1 MINGLEDTIPELD
14 VQLEEADLRIMPHAL
29 NAAVDRMST
38 IILLSKDTDIL
49 FAMLYYVREI
59 KTHGVQTI
67 WMRAGLGNTTRNITI
82 HTLTTKMWPPLSRP
96 IHAIHALTGTDATSK
111 SGTKAASAFTHSTVN

>member
-1 MINGLEDTIPELD
+1 MTRENVYLILAESLRVFSNVKVVVSDSLLLRKTDFFSCQVINGLEDTIPELD

-49 FAMLYYVREI
+49 VAR
-59 KTHGVQTI
+59 
-67 WMRAGLGNTTRNITI
+67 
-82 HTLTTKMWPPLSRP
+82 
-96 IHAIHALTGTDATSK
+96 
-111 SGTKAASAFTHSTVN
+111 